1 MVFINTDDFR
11 MVFINTDDFRM
22 VFQNIPKDKREIV
35 VKIDKNN
42 TSEIW
47 N

>member
-1 MVFINTDDFR
+1 
-11 MVFINTDDFRM
+11 M

-42 TSEIW
+42 TSEI
-47 N
+47 